1 MKSRHC
7 CLPALLAITATGA
20 AAQSAPSG
28 TMFPFVLPWDGGA
41 PKSVTDVSW
50 MNPGAAG
57 ANGYIVCENGHFAEA
72 RTHRR
77 IRFIG
82 TNFAA
87 KSAFPSHAD
96 AEKVAIRLA
105 RLGINIV
112 RMHHMDNV
120 DWGQESS
127 IWDYSFKD
135 RQHISATQLD
145 KLDYLIAQL
154 KKNGIYT
161 NLNLHVS
168 RQFSAADGFPPD
180 VSQIKFGFDKRVDE
194 FDTRM
199 RTLQKNYARDLL
211 THVNPYTGL
220 AYTTDPAIAVVEINN
235 ENSLV
240 GDPWAEYGGDL
251 TDLPEPFKAEL
262 AQQWNAWL
270 KTTYRNG
277 TILREE
283 WTKGITPPG
292 PPLLTASNAWSSEH
306 QGEAQAEFTPGAA
319 GSNGLKSI
327 RAVVSKADGTD
338 WHVQAHQT
346 GLNLK
351 EGETYTVSF
360 RAKAD
365 QSRTIAINAGL
376 DQADWHNIG
385 LNASAGLTTEWKRFK
400 FTFRA
405 ERTVAHHAR
414 VAFVLGGMTGGVDLA
429 DLQVQAGADPSAL
442 PTDSEVTNGM
452 VAVPEG
458 GLPAA
463 KQAWIHFLADTEL
476 SYAVEMRAFIKD
488 ELKSKANV
496 ICSQV
501 SWGGLTGL
509 RRENSMDFADNHAY
523 WEHPVFPHKPWDA
536 EDWYIRN
543 TSMVRDLAAGKG
555 GALIDLARYRIE
567 GKPYTISEYN
577 HPAPGDYR
585 AECTPL
591 LATFAALQDWD
602 AIYLFDYGDYG
613 TGVQNDRI
621 NGYFGISSDPA
632 KTAFLPAAAQ
642 IFRQAHIDPG
652 TKSVLPVRLSKTLE
666 ASASLWPEMSPG
678 ALFTRSLSVKLDPVV
693 PADLRIPP
701 PGREVTRAAASIQR
715 NSDLGTAA
723 FTADSGSV
731 LVAVGQVGRQ
741 EYASHSAVLRFS
753 GTVGEFAAA
762 TITSADGEPLATA
775 KHILVTLVSKVENQD
790 MSWNT
795 ARTSVG
801 SKWGHGPTVASGV
814 GAEIR
819 IKSSSAAT
827 VWALDGA
834 GRRTLKVPATLA
846 AGWLE
851 FAADAKYRTLW
862 YEVER
867 K

>member
-1 MKSRHC
+1 MKCIRG
-7 CLPALLAITATGA
+7 LLAALLAIASTGA
-20 AAQSAPSG
+20 AAQSAPSSN
-28 TMFPFVLPWDGGA
+28 MFPFVLPWDGGA
-41 PKSVTDVSW
+41 HNSVTDVSW
-50 MNPGAAG
+50 MNLGAAG
-57 ANGYIVCENGHFAEA
+57 SNGYIVCENGHFAEA

-96 AEKVAIRLA
+96 AEKVAVRLA

-120 DWGQESS
+120 DWGQDNS
-127 IWDYSFKD
+127 IWDYAFKD

-168 RQFSAADGFPPD
+168 RQFSAADGFPPE

-194 FDTRM
+194 FDPRM

-220 AYTTDPAIAVVEINN
+220 AYTADPAIAVVEINN

-251 TDLPEPFKAEL
+251 SDLPLPFKSEL
-262 AQQWNAWL
+262 AAQWNAWL
-270 KTTYRNG
+270 IATYRSG
-277 TILREE
+277 TVLRQE
-283 WTKGITPPG
+283 WTRGITPPG
-292 PPLLTASNAWSSEH
+292 KPLLSAANAWSFEH
-306 QGEAQAEFTPGAA
+306 QGEAQAEFTPGAP
-319 GSNGLKSI
+319 GDTGLKSI
-327 RAVVSKADGTD
+327 HAVVTKADGTD

-346 GLNLK
+346 GLNLT
-351 EGETYTVSF
+351 EGATYTVSF

-365 QSRTIAINAGL
+365 QARSMAVNAGL

-385 LNASAGLTTEWKRFK
+385 LNASAGLTTEWKRYK

-405 ERTVAHHAR
+405 ERTVPNHAR
-414 VAFVLGGMTGGVDLA
+414 IAFVLGGMPGGVDLA

-442 PTDSEVTNGM
+442 PTDAELTAGTVPI
-452 VAVPEG
+452 PEG

-476 SYAVEMRAFIKD
+476 NYAVEMRRFVKE
-488 ELKSKANV
+488 ELKSKANG

-543 TSMVRDLAAGKG
+543 TSMVQDLAAGKG

-632 KTAFLPAAAQ
+632 KTAFLPAASL
-642 IFRQAHIDPG
+642 IFRQAGINRVQKPC
-652 TKSVLPVRLSKTLE
+652 
-666 ASASLWPEMSPG
+666 
-678 ALFTRSLSVKLDPVV
+678 F
-693 PADLRIPP
+693 
-701 PGREVTRAAASIQR
+701 Q
-715 NSDLGTAA
+715 
-723 FTADSGSV
+723 
-731 LVAVGQVGRQ
+731 
-741 EYASHSAVLRFS
+741 YAS
-753 GTVGEFAAA
+753 
-762 TITSADGEPLATA
+762 P
-775 KHILVTLVSKVENQD
+775 KH
-790 MSWNT
+790 
-795 ARTSVG
+795 
-801 SKWGHGPTVASGV
+801 
-814 GAEIR
+814 
-819 IKSSSAAT
+819 
-827 VWALDGA
+827 
-834 GRRTLKVPATLA
+834 
-846 AGWLE
+846 
-851 FAADAKYRTLW
+851 
-862 YEVER
+862 
-867 K
+867 